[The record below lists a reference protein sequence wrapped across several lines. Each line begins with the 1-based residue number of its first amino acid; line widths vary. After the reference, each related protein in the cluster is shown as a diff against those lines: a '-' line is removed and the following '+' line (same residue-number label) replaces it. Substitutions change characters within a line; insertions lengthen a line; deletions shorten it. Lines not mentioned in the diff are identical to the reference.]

1 MPGSVSKQSDGN
13 GIAIVTSSQDNPQSA
28 SGNPQSSSHAGR
40 NPQSANPQSDTPH
53 SPLPTPHSPHFSILQ
68 YSQPEEQNVRVKP
81 LPRAFHP
88 QSLNYDQ
95 RILLLAF
102 FTGLPAA
109 IVALTLLW
117 KGDFTTKTQWTL
129 TVFILSFWFGCALAL
144 RERVVTPLQTLSNL
158 LAALREGDYS
168 IRGRA
173 TKKDDPLGDVVR
185 EVNAL
190 GSTLRTQRL
199 GAMEATAL
207 ARTVMAE
214 IEVAVFAFDHEQKLR
229 LANRAG
235 ERLLDRPA
243 EQLLGRTA
251 EELRLTD
258 CLEGEPARTL
268 QRSFPGGLGKG
279 PAGRSAG
286 RSGRW
291 GMRRSVFR
299 QDGRPHHLIVLADL
313 SRALREEER
322 LAWQRLVRV
331 LGHELNNSLAPIKS
345 IAGSLES
352 LLARAERPSDWEE
365 DLQRGLSIISSRSE
379 ALNRFMTAY
388 AQLAKLPHP
397 DLQPMDAGA
406 WIRRVMSLETR
417 LKIELIAGPELTF
430 KGDQD
435 QLEQLLINLI
445 RNAVDASMETGG
457 GALVSWRV
465 NNTFLEVS
473 VEDEGPG
480 LPNTSNL
487 FVPFFTT
494 KPGGS
499 GIGLA
504 LSRQIAEGHGG
515 ILTLENRATG
525 RGCEARLRLP
535 L

>member
-1 MPGSVSKQSDGN
+1 MPG
-13 GIAIVTSSQDNPQSA
+13 
-28 SGNPQSSSHAGR
+28 
-40 NPQSANPQSDTPH
+40 SANPQSDNKGIAILT
-53 SPLPTPHSPHFSILQ
+53 SPPDNPQSAIRNPQSDNPQSAIRNPQSEPHFSILQ
-68 YSQPEEQNVRVKP
+68 YAQAEQKVRVKP

-88 QSLNYDQ
+88 QPISYDL
-95 RILLLAF
+95 RIWLLAF
-102 FTGLPAA
+102 FTGFPGAL
-109 IVALTLLW
+109 VALILLW
-117 KGDFTTKTQWTL
+117 TGDFTPKTQWTL
-129 TVFILSFWFGCALAL
+129 TVFIVSFWLGCAFAL
-144 RERVVTPLQTLSNL
+144 REKVVTPLQTLSNL

-190 GSTLRTQRL
+190 SSTLRAQRL

-207 ARTVMAE
+207 ARTVMTE
-214 IEVAVFAFDHEQKLR
+214 IEVAVFAFDSEQRLR
-229 LANRAG
+229 LVNRAG

-243 EQLLGRTA
+243 EQLLGRSA
-251 EELRLTD
+251 QELRLDD
-258 CLEGEPARTL
+258 CLEGEPGRTL
-268 QRSFPGGLGKG
+268 QRSFPGGLG
-279 PAGRSAG
+279 
-286 RSGRW
+286 RW
-291 GMRRSVFR
+291 GMRRSTFR
-299 QDGRPHHLIVLADL
+299 QDGKPHHLVVIADL

-345 IAGSLES
+345 IAGSLEN
-352 LLARAERPSDWEE
+352 LFARVERPSDWEE
-365 DLQRGLSIISSRSE
+365 DVQRGLSVISTRAE

-388 AQLAKLPHP
+388 AKLAKLPRP
-397 DLQPMDAGA
+397 ELQPMDVGA
-406 WIRRVMSLETR
+406 WIRQVVGLETR
-417 LKIELIAGPELTF
+417 LKIELISGPELTIS
-430 KGDQD
+430 GDRD
-435 QLEQLLINLI
+435 QLEQVLINLL
-445 RNAVDASMETGG
+445 RNAVDASLETGG
-457 GALVSWRV
+457 SVLVSWRA
-465 NNTFLEVS
+465 NNGHLEIS

-515 ILTLENRATG
+515 MLSLENRVSG

>member
-1 MPGSVSKQSDGN
+1 MPASGNTNSDKN
-13 GIAIVTSSQDNPQSA
+13 GIAIVTSPSTNQQSA
-28 SGNPQSSSHAGR
+28 SQSTGR
-40 NPQSANPQSDTPH
+40 NPQSETPH
-53 SPLPTPHSPHFSILQ
+53 SPLPTPDSPLPGHFSILQ
-68 YSQPEEQNVRVKP
+68 YAQDAEQNVRVKP
-81 LPRAFHP
+81 LPRVFHP
-88 QSLNYDQ
+88 QPLNYDQ

-102 FTGLPAA
+102 FTGLPGAVVGL
-109 IVALTLLW
+109 ILLW
-117 KGDFTTKTQWTL
+117 KGAFDTKTQWTL
-129 TVFILSFWFGCALAL
+129 TVFIVAGWLGCALAL

-199 GAMEATAL
+199 GAMEAAAL
-207 ARTVMAE
+207 ARNVMSE
-214 IEVAVFAFDHEQKLR
+214 IQVAVFAFDSERKLR
-229 LANRAG
+229 LVNRAG
-235 ERLLDRPA
+235 ERLLARPT
-243 EQLLGRTA
+243 EQMLGRGA
-251 EELRLTD
+251 EELRLDD
-258 CLEGEPARTL
+258 CLDGEAARTL
-268 QRSFPGGLGKG
+268 QRTFPGALARE
-279 PAGRSAG
+279 P
-286 RSGRW
+286 GRW
-291 GMRRSVFR
+291 GMRRSSFR
-299 QDGRPHHLIVLADL
+299 QDGKPHHLIVIADL

-352 LLARAERPSDWEE
+352 LTARTERPSDWEE
-365 DLQRGLSIISSRSE
+365 DLQRGLAIISSRAE

-388 AQLAKLPHP
+388 AQLAKLPQP
-397 DLQPMDAGA
+397 DLKPMDAGA
-406 WIRRVMSLETR
+406 WIRRVTSLETR
-417 LKIELIAGPELTF
+417 LKIALITGPELTIR
-430 KGDQD
+430 GDRD
-435 QLEQLLINLI
+435 QLEQLLINVV
-445 RNAVDASMETGG
+445 RNAVDASLETGG
-457 GALVSWRV
+457 GALVTWRV
-465 NNTFLEVS
+465 NNSFLEVS

-515 ILTLENRATG
+515 MLTLDNRASG
-525 RGCEARLRLP
+525 RGCEARLRIP

>member
-1 MPGSVSKQSDGN
+1 MAGFGNTKSDNN
-13 GIAIVTSSQDNPQSA
+13 GIAIVTSPSTNPQSA
-28 SGNPQSSSHAGR
+28 SQAIGDNSRPQNPQSG
-40 NPQSANPQSDTPH
+40 
-53 SPLPTPHSPHFSILQ
+53 HFSILQ
-68 YSQPEEQNVRVKP
+68 YAQNEEQNVKVKP
-81 LPRAFHP
+81 LPRAFNP
-88 QSLNYDQ
+88 QPLNYDH

-102 FTGLPAA
+102 FTGLPGA
-109 IVALTLLW
+109 IVALVLLW
-117 KGDFTTKTQWTL
+117 KGYVWRGEFDAKTQWTL
-129 TVFILSFWFGCALAL
+129 TVFIVVCWLGCALAL

-199 GAMEATAL
+199 GAMEAAALTA
-207 ARTVMAE
+207 TVMRE
-214 IEVAVFAFDHEQKLR
+214 IEVAVFSFDGERKLR
-229 LANRAG
+229 LVNRAG
-235 ERLLDRPA
+235 ERLLARPA
-243 EQLLGRTA
+243 EQLLGRGA
-251 EELRLTD
+251 EELRLDD
-258 CLEGEPARTL
+258 CLEGDAARTL
-268 QRSFPGGLGKG
+268 QRTFPGVLV
-279 PAGRSAG
+279 RE
-286 RSGRW
+286 SGRW
-291 GMRRSVFR
+291 GMRRSSFR
-299 QDGRPHHLIVLADL
+299 QDGKPHHLIVIADL

-352 LLARAERPSDWEE
+352 LMARPERPFDWEE
-365 DLQRGLSIISSRSE
+365 DLQRGLAIISSRAE

-388 AQLAKLPHP
+388 AQLAKLP
-397 DLQPMDAGA
+397 QPELRLMDAGA
-406 WIRRVMSLETR
+406 WIRRVTSLETR
-417 LKIELIAGPELTF
+417 LKIELIAGPELTI
-430 KGDQD
+430 KGDRD
-435 QLEQLLINLI
+435 QLEQLLINII

-457 GALVSWRV
+457 GALVTWRV
-465 NNTFLEVS
+465 NNSFLEVS
-473 VEDEGPG
+473 IEDEGPG
-480 LPNTSNL
+480 LPHTSNL

-515 ILTLENRATG
+515 MLTLENRASG

>member
-1 MPGSVSKQSDGN
+1 MPGSGNKKSDRN
-13 GIAIVTSSQDNPQSA
+13 GIAIISSPSNDPQSA
-28 SGNPQSSSHAGR
+28 TRAPQSE
-40 NPQSANPQSDTPH
+40 TPH
-53 SPLPTPHSPHFSILQ
+53 SPLPTPHSPSANPQSPHFSILQ
-68 YSQPEEQNVRVKP
+68 YAKSEEQNVRIKP

-88 QSLNYDQ
+88 QPLNYDH

-102 FTGLPAA
+102 FTGLPGA
-109 IVALTLLW
+109 IVALILLW
-117 KGDFTTKTQWTL
+117 KSYDGKSAFDTKTQWTL
-129 TVFILSFWFGCALAL
+129 TVFIVTCWLGCAMAL

-199 GAMEATAL
+199 GAMEAAAL
-207 ARTVMAE
+207 ARAVMTE
-214 IEVAVFAFDHEQKLR
+214 IQVAVFAFDGEGRLR
-229 LANRAG
+229 LVNRAG
-235 ERLLDRPA
+235 ERLLARPS
-243 EQLLGRTA
+243 EQMLGRGA
-251 EELRLTD
+251 EELRLDD

-268 QRSFPGGLGKG
+268 QRTFPGAMARE
-279 PAGRSAG
+279 P
-286 RSGRW
+286 GRW
-291 GMRRSVFR
+291 GMRRSTFR
-299 QDGRPHHLIVLADL
+299 QDGKPHHLIVIADL

-352 LLARAERPSDWEE
+352 LMARTERPSDWEA
-365 DLQRGLSIISSRSE
+365 DLQRGLAIISSRAE

-388 AQLAKLPHP
+388 AQLAKLPQP

-406 WIRRVMSLETR
+406 WIRRVTSLETR
-417 LKIELIAGPELTF
+417 LKIELITGPELTI
-430 KGDQD
+430 KGDRD
-435 QLEQLLINLI
+435 QLEQLLINVV
-445 RNAVDASMETGG
+445 RNAVDASLETGG
-457 GALVSWRV
+457 SALVTWRV
-465 NNTFLEVS
+465 NNSFLEIS

-515 ILTLENRATG
+515 MLTLENRSIG
-525 RGCEARLRLP
+525 RGCQARLRLP

>member
-1 MPGSVSKQSDGN
+1 MPGSANPQSDSN
-13 GIAIVTSSQDNPQSA
+13 GIAIVTSSSDSPH
-28 SGNPQSSSHAGR
+28 PT
-40 NPQSANPQSDTPH
+40 PDTPH
-53 SPLPTPHSPHFSILQ
+53 SASDIPHSAFRIPHSGHSDRFSILQ
-68 YSQPEEQNVRVKP
+68 YSQPDDQKVAIKT
-81 LPRAFHP
+81 LPRAFQAQP
-88 QSLNYDQ
+88 LNFDQ
-95 RILLLAF
+95 RILLLALL
-102 FTGLPAA
+102 TGLPGAL
-109 IVALTLLW
+109 VALILLW
-117 KGDFTTKTQWTL
+117 TGEFTTKTQWTL
-129 TVFILSFWFGCALAL
+129 TVFIVSFWLGCAFAL

-190 GSTLRTQRL
+190 GSTLRAQRL
-199 GAMEATAL
+199 GAMEAAAL
-207 ARTVMAE
+207 ARTVMTE
-214 IEVAVFAFDHEQKLR
+214 IEVAVFAFDSEQKLR
-229 LANRAG
+229 LVNRAG

-251 EELRLTD
+251 DELRLAD

-268 QRSFPGGLGKG
+268 QRTFPGSFGRG
-279 PAGRSAG
+279 P
-286 RSGRW
+286 GRW
-291 GMRRSVFR
+291 GMRRNTFR
-299 QDGRPHHLIVLADL
+299 QDGKPHHLIVIADL

-352 LLARAERPSDWEE
+352 LLAREHRPSDWEE

-388 AQLAKLPHP
+388 AQLAKLPRP

-406 WIRRVMSLETR
+406 WIRRVTGLETR
-417 LKIELIAGPELTF
+417 LKLELISGPELTIR
-430 KGDQD
+430 GDRD

-445 RNAVDASMETGG
+445 RNAVDASLETGG
-457 GALVSWRV
+457 AVLLSWRV
-465 NNTFLEVS
+465 NNNHLEVS
-473 VEDEGPG
+473 IEDEGKG

-515 ILTLENRATG
+515 MLTLENRATG
-525 RGCEARLRLP
+525 KGCEARLRLP